1 MKPSESWTR
10 SSSDRRRKRMADKVE
25 IVIAG
30 LTAGEKYANK
40 VGERVS
46 VDVDEARN
54 LVDGGHATYATKT
67 AEAKAEGK

>member
-1 MKPSESWTR
+1 
-10 SSSDRRRKRMADKVE
+10 MADKVE

-30 LTAGEKYANK
+30 LTAGEKFANK